1 MATFDYGKSAST
13 AQRLI
18 EKFGKDAV
26 LVRMVPGEGGT
37 PWEPAPSVEAK
48 YAVKFVSLPASASK
62 TDNFGIQI
70 DENLIMQKLRF
81 GYMAVQMRRISSEGP
96 ETITPEPTD
105 VLQFDGETVT
115 LLGSNT
121 LNPAGTPV
129 YHAIAGKV

>member
-1 MATFDYGKSAST
+1 MATFDYGKSANT

-26 LVRMVPGEGGT
+26 LVRTVPGEGGQ
-37 PWEPAPSVEAK
+37 PWEPSPPVEAR
-48 YAVKFVSLPASASK
+48 YAVKFAALPASASK

-81 GYMAVQMRRISSEGP
+81 GYMAVQMRRISADGP
-96 ETITPEPTD
+96 DAITPEPTD
-105 VLQFDGETVT
+105 VLQFAGETMT

-121 LNPAGTPV
+121 LSPAGTPV
-129 YHAIAGKV
+129 YHAVAAKV